1 MSEKIRTFEATL
13 LRCDETY
20 PSERTYPWELMDKAV
35 EDYNKKSDQ
44 LFIEAEGNTACEVDM
59 TKVVGVINDLH
70 MVGKDVRGTVI
81 LLDTPEANKLKDLTL
96 DITLFGHGD
105 VD

>member
-1 MSEKIRTFEATL
+1 
-13 LRCDETY
+13 
-20 PSERTYPWELMDKAV
+20 
-35 EDYNKKSDQ
+35 
-44 LFIEAEGNTACEVDM
+44 M

-81 LLDTPEANKLKDLTL
+81 LLDTPEANKLKDSNL

-105 VD
+105 VDWSAAPYKVIDYHIDKAIAAEVK